1 MDPLAIVKT
10 ARSACSACSSHQLVW
25 TWLEPQT
32 AKDLGLLPPM
42 VGCAGALP
50 VWRCLDCGGQGVF
63 LVAQ

>member
-1 MDPLAIVKT
+1 
-10 ARSACSACSSHQLVW
+10 
-25 TWLEPQT
+25 
-32 AKDLGLLPPM
+32 M